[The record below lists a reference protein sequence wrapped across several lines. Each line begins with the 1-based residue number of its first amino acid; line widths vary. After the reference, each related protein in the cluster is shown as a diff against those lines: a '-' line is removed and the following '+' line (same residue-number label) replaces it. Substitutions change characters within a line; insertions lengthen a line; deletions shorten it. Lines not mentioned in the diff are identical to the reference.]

1 MRTQRSLCT
10 QYRGMGGVL
19 ALLVM
24 VLAAGC
30 SADDLGADGRSS
42 ISDVSARAQEVV
54 TAPPVAAVASTTT
67 EAGPRTESVGEYKYA
82 FNVAYSP
89 SFVDPQEYPSAATPF
104 VAGFAIHD
112 ALVRHLPGHPFAPS
126 LASSY
131 EISDD
136 FMSATFTLR
145 PGIKFHN
152 GDPVTSEDV
161 KFTFENY
168 SGANSKTLKE
178 RTDRIDTPDARTVRF
193 IFKQPF
199 LDFLVLYGS
208 HASGAGWIVPKDYYL
223 DVGPDGF
230 KQRPIGAGPYK
241 FVSADGSDLK
251 LEAFADYWRRTPA
264 VKSLVIKYIPDS
276 ATRFAALVAGEV
288 DLITSLPASLYDA
301 AQSAGMSVFPT
312 RSGEF
317 WLEMPGWE
325 RPESPFHDVRV
336 RKAVSLAI
344 DRRANSDAEAAGLAP
359 VEATWIPQEWQGAIQ
374 PADAPDAW
382 RTDVI
387 EAKRLMAEAGY
398 PDGFE
403 VSQLT
408 PLPPFNSLGER
419 VVGQLAAIGIR
430 TKLNPMERAA
440 FLEALTK
447 GVDALPGLILNLSS
461 TPGDAASRVRSFAT
475 CEGASSRTCIPEVD
489 AKFAEYEASTDPDER
504 KRLITEVQR
513 MLLDQYVFPYVFSQS
528 NLTVTGPRVT
538 SSPGAIWQAIPQFPL
553 LGPYEDVT
561 VE

>member
-1 MRTQRSLCT
+1 MA
-10 QYRGMGGVL
+10 V
-19 ALLVM
+19 
-24 VLAAGC
+24 AAAACNSSNDSG
-30 SADDLGADGRSS
+30 SDGPTA
-42 ISDVSARAQEVV
+42 ITDVTARAQEAITVP
-54 TAPPVAAVASTTT
+54 TAGDATSTTT
-67 EAGPRTESVGEYKYA
+67 IGPRTESVGEYKYA

-89 SFVDPQEYPSAATPF
+89 SFVDPQEYPAAATPF

-131 EISDD
+131 EIAKD
-136 FMSATFTLR
+136 FKSATFTLR
-145 PGIKFHN
+145 EGITFHN
-152 GDPVTSEDV
+152 GEPVTSEDV

-178 RTDRIDTPDARTVRF
+178 QTDRIETPDVRTVKF
-193 IFKQPF
+193 VFKQPF
-199 LDFLVLYGS
+199 LDFLTLYGS
-208 HASGAGWIVPKDYYL
+208 HASGAGWIVPKKYYEE
-223 DVGPDGF
+223 VGPDGF

-241 FVSADGSDLK
+241 FVSVEGADLK
-251 LEAFADYWRRTPA
+251 LEAFADYWRRSPA
-264 VKSLVIKYIPDS
+264 VKTLVIKYLPDS
-276 ATRFAALVAGEV
+276 ATRFAALVAGEI
-288 DLITSLPASLYDA
+288 DLMTSLPASLYDA
-301 AQSAGMSVFPT
+301 AKSAGMTVFPT

-325 RPESPFHDVRV
+325 KPDSPFHDVRV

-344 DRRANSDAEAAGLAP
+344 DRKANSDAETAGLAP
-359 VEATWIPQEWQGAIQ
+359 VQATWIPQEWQGAIQ

-382 RTDVI
+382 KTDLT

-398 PDGFE
+398 PDGFT

-419 VVGQLAAIGIR
+419 VIGQLAQIGIK
-430 TKLNPMERAA
+430 TKLNQMERAA
-440 FLEALTK
+440 FQEASTK

-461 TPGDAASRVRSFAT
+461 TPGDAASRVRTYAT
-475 CEGASSRTCIPEVD
+475 CKGSSSRTCIPEVD
-489 AKFAEYEASTDPDER
+489 AKFAEYEGSTDPAER
-504 KRLITEVQR
+504 TRLITEVQR

-538 SSPGAIWQAIPQFPL
+538 NAPADIWQALPQFPL

-561 VE
+561 VK